1 MWYRATILS
10 RRQLS
15 PTVTGLTLE
24 IIDPQPN
31 NCGSNNNFTFLPGQW
46 VDFKPLPSSSW
57 KHPDGCNKTVGGYS
71 LTSIPHSLP
80 QIELAIQRSNYHPV
94 TDWVT
99 SHARPNDLVD
109 VRVGGSFTYKS
120 GADSVAESTGENE
133 HQRVAL
139 PTTTD
144 RLLFVAGGVGINPLF
159 SMIQQWHYL
168 DQPKKNKKN
177 SRAILLYSGRAR
189 EEFLF
194 VNQIDKLMKE
204 KPDQLRV
211 ICTTTQGQQILD
223 EVRDSSRENTGE
235 GSGGSGI
242 EFREGRINLE
252 MIWDAVGWLNQS
264 DNSAVTDEIE
274 MPSHGGNIQDQEKNN
289 TIADAVFVC
298 GPPGMPES
306 MMTILSEEKLVQST
320 NNVHFEKWW

>member
-1 MWYRATILS
+1 MLKPARTMWYRATILS

-24 IIDPQPN
+24 IIDPQPSN
-31 NCGSNNNFTFLPGQW
+31 SGSNNNFTFLPGQW

-57 KHPDGCNKTVGGYS
+57 KHRDGCNKTAGGYS

-99 SHARPNDLVD
+99 SHARPTDLVD

-120 GADSVAESTGENE
+120 GADSMAKSTGENE
-133 HQRVAL
+133 HQRVEVR
-139 PTTTD
+139 TSD

-159 SMIQQWHYL
+159 SMIQHWHYL
-168 DQPKKNKKN
+168 DQTKQNRKN
-177 SRAILLYSGRAR
+177 SCAILLYSGRAR

-194 VNQIDKLMKE
+194 VNELDKLMKE

-223 EVRDSSRENTGE
+223 EVRDSSREKTGE
-235 GSGGSGI
+235 GSGRSGI

-252 MIWDAVGWLNQS
+252 IIRDAVGWLNQS
-264 DNSAVTDEIE
+264 GNSAVTDKLKCHHVGEIYR
-274 MPSHGGNIQDQEKNN
+274 SRSK
-289 TIADAVFVC
+289 T
-298 GPPGMPES
+298 
-306 MMTILSEEKLVQST
+306 T
-320 NNVHFEKWW
+320 